1 MRPVN
6 HLRQLVLFVFM
17 HYYHAINLM
26 LAVLFQPNVLYQF
39 DEMKISRLMD
49 FGLDGKR
56 KQIDLSVS
64 DDGD

>member
-6 HLRQLVLFVFM
+6 HLRQLFLLVFM
-17 HYYHAINLM
+17 HRCRAINIM
-26 LAVLFQPNVLYQF
+26 FAVLFQPKVLSQS
-39 DEMKISRLMD
+39 DEMKVSRLMD

-64 DDGD
+64 DVGD

>member
-6 HLRQLVLFVFM
+6 HLRQLLLFVFM
-17 HYYHAINLM
+17 HCYHAINLM
-26 LAVLFQPNVLYQF
+26 LVVLFQPKDLSQF

-56 KQIDLSVS
+56 KTNRLVCE
-64 DDGD
+64 